1 MPEYVPADTAFPCGE
16 KIQFQQAINPV
27 NAFFRRKNTLPI
39 CTKFNVEI
47 DEKIKPL
54 IGDEKYLPQL
64 DDKSKEHAIIIEIPD
79 FNQLAPLMQEVGKA
93 VFNIQQQDTAL
104 ISKAFSKDSFEEFA
118 KAVSLYQI
126 LLLKNGFLCRGGI
139 ALNKHY
145 SKSGFIFSPA
155 LIEAY
160 KVESEKAIY
169 PRIVISEDLIDFLYP
184 SKVMPNILCKE
195 YDGLY
200 FINYITN
207 ELDEETHQVLLS
219 LIDNCITNKNPSI
232 AQKGLWLAGY
242 SDVVYQTQ
250 SCPSRFTLF
259 ND

>member
-1 MPEYVPADTAFPCGE
+1 MDVSSHYVAFIDILGFKNIVEEE
-16 KIQFQQAINPV
+16 KLNQFDKGLL
-27 NAFFRRKNTLPI
+27 KNLYECHI
-39 CTKFNVEI
+39 SCEDIFK
-47 DEKIKPL
+47 
-54 IGDEKYLPQL
+54 
-64 DDKSKEHAIIIEIPD
+64 D
-79 FNQLAPLMQEVGKA
+79 FNIDLVQFSDSIV
-93 VFNIQQQDTAL
+93 

-126 LLLKNGFLCRGGI
+126 LLLKNGC
-139 ALNKHY
+139 
-145 SKSGFIFSPA
+145 KSGFIFSPA

-219 LIDNCITNKNPSI
+219 LIDNCIANKNPSI

>member
-1 MPEYVPADTAFPCGE
+1 MEVSSYYVAFIDILGFKSIVEEEKLNQFDKGLLKNLYDCHINCG
-16 KIQFQQAINPV
+16 KIFKEFDIDLVQFSDSIV
-27 NAFFRRKNTLPI
+27 
-39 CTKFNVEI
+39 
-47 DEKIKPL
+47 
-54 IGDEKYLPQL
+54 
-64 DDKSKEHAIIIEIPD
+64 
-79 FNQLAPLMQEVGKA
+79 
-93 VFNIQQQDTAL
+93 
-104 ISKAFSKDSFEEFA
+104 ISKPFSKDSFEGFVE
-118 KAVSLYQI
+118 AVASYQI

-184 SKVMPNILCKE
+184 SKEIPKYLCRE

-207 ELDEETHQVLLS
+207 QLDTEAHEVLLS
-219 LIDNCITNKNPSI
+219 IIDNCIKSKNPSI

-250 SCPSRFTLF
+250 SCPTRFTLF
-259 ND
+259 NH

>member
-1 MPEYVPADTAFPCGE
+1 MDVSSHYVAFIDILGFKNIVEEE
-16 KIQFQQAINPV
+16 KLNHFDKGLLKSLYECHINSE
-27 NAFFRRKNTLPI
+27 NIFK
-39 CTKFNVEI
+39 KFNI
-47 DEKIKPL
+47 DL
-54 IGDEKYLPQL
+54 VQFSD
-64 DDKSKEHAIIIEIPD
+64 SII
-79 FNQLAPLMQEVGKA
+79 
-93 VFNIQQQDTAL
+93 
-104 ISKAFSKDSFEEFA
+104 ISKAFSRDSFEEFA
-118 KAVSLYQI
+118 TAVSSYQI

-184 SKVMPNILCKE
+184 SKTIPNFLCKE

-219 LIDNCITNKNPSI
+219 IIDNCITNKNPSI

-242 SDVVYQTQ
+242 SDVVFQTQ
-250 SCPSRFTLF
+250 LCPSRFTFF

>member
-1 MPEYVPADTAFPCGE
+1 MDVSSHYVAFIDILGFKNIVEEE
-16 KIQFQQAINPV
+16 KLNQFDKGLL
-27 NAFFRRKNTLPI
+27 KNLYECHI
-39 CTKFNVEI
+39 SCEDIFK
-47 DEKIKPL
+47 
-54 IGDEKYLPQL
+54 
-64 DDKSKEHAIIIEIPD
+64 D
-79 FNQLAPLMQEVGKA
+79 FNIDLVQFSDSIV
-93 VFNIQQQDTAL
+93 